1 MARLTWLDY
10 DVDNSVIRNSLLE
23 LVSQKSV
30 VVQHEDKRLQT
41 IYLFLT
47 RRCNLSCQHC
57 YVEGVGPARDNDFDM
72 AAIQEMVRRAI
83 PYGLKKVKVSGG
95 EPLVRADALQIL
107 EYLDSLD
114 LEVVLET
121 NGTLFQ
127 HDTIE
132 RLQGLKDFTIFV
144 SLDHADSEKHDQ
156 FRGLS
161 GAYNRSVNVLKQLG
175 KTDIRSVV
183 TTTANRYN
191 YADVVRIANMVL
203 DWGIKQHRTLLNIHP
218 LGNAREHLEN
228 AITLDE
234 AEFLIGSLMASPH
247 FRSGRSYM
255 TLPPALTPLSSLRD
269 LHSCGWGESVLGV
282 LSTGDVTMCSASYD
296 DARMIGGNLFEQD
309 LIEIWAHGTF
319 FQKLREVGN
328 GRVKGVCGNCVFYS
342 ACKGVCRMSSY
353 SHYGETDAPY
363 PLCQEIYNRGAFPR
377 YALVDPEKDSR
388 YGFGVINGSRSGVT
402 SRLVKITSTRK
413 STSEF
418 TYAHP
423 ND

>member
-10 DVDNSVIRNSLLE
+10 DVDNSAIRNSLLE
-23 LVSQKSV
+23 LVSRKNV

-57 YVEGVGPARDNDFDM
+57 YVEGVGPARDNDFDI

-114 LEVVLET
+114 LEIVLET

-132 RLQGLKDFTIFV
+132 RLQELKDFTIFV

-218 LGNAREHLEN
+218 LGNARDHLEN
-228 AITLDE
+228 AITLEE

-247 FRSGRSYM
+247 FESGRSYM
-255 TLPPALTPLSSLRD
+255 TLPPALTPLRSLRD
-269 LHSCGWGESVLGV
+269 LNSCGWGESVLGV

-309 LIEIWAHGTF
+309 LIEIWADGTF

-342 ACKGVCRMSSY
+342 SCKGVCRMSSY
-353 SHYGETDAPY
+353 SHYGEIDSPY
-363 PLCQEIYNRGAFPR
+363 PLCQEIYNQGAFPR

-388 YGFGVINGSRSGVT
+388 YGFGVINGARTVT

-413 STSEF
+413 SMSES